1 MHSPHATWETG
12 LVIPEATKTT
22 EEQML
27 AALLRIEEL
36 LTRILES
43 QQTLVADRS
52 LAAELVE
59 ISTKSPADIIE
70 QGFSE
75 APKKGKRK

>member
-27 AALLRIEEL
+27 AALLRIEDL
-36 LTRILES
+36 LGMLLSAVQDKGPLDTDPS
-43 QQTLVADRS
+43 HSMA
-52 LAAELVE
+52 
-59 ISTKSPADIIE
+59 
-70 QGFSE
+70 FSE
-75 APKKGKRK
+75 PKPAKKPKAK

>member
-12 LVIPEATKTT
+12 LVIPEATKTV

-36 LTRILES
+36 L
-43 QQTLVADRS
+43 QTLVAQT
-52 LAAELVE
+52 APAVITAEPELDFDDEMNV
-59 ISTKSPADIIE
+59 IGTKK
-70 QGFSE
+70 
-75 APKKGKRK
+75 PKAKRK